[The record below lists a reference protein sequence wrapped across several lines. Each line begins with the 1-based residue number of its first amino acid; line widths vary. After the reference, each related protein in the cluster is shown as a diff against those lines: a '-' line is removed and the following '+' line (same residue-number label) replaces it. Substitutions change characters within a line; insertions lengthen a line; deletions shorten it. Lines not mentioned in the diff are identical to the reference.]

1 MSGLTSPLLVA
12 VFVSSAALIWVAGVS
27 LTRSTDALDLRLG
40 LGEAL
45 GGLLLLA
52 IATSL
57 PELAIT
63 ATAALRDNIELAIGN
78 LIGGIAIQTV
88 VLALLDATVRDDRPL
103 SFLVGSLIL
112 VLEALMVIG
121 VVVVV
126 LLTTQL
132 PASASIAGISPGSV
146 AVALVWLGG

>member
-1 MSGLTSPLLVA
+1 AT
-12 VFVSSAALIWVAGVS
+12 
-27 LTRSTDALDLRLG
+27 TDALDMRLG

-57 PELAIT
+57 PETAIT
-63 ATAALRDNIELAIGN
+63 ATAALRGNLELAIGN

-88 VLALLDATVRDDRPL
+88 VLALLDATVRGDRPL
-103 SFLVGSLIL
+103 SFLAGSLVL

-121 VVVVV
+121 VVVMV

-132 PASASIAGISPGSV
+132 PASANVAGISPGSV
-146 AVALVWLGG
+146 AVVGVWLGGLTAINRARRGMPWRAEAPEARPGRRHR